1 MAALWMPQCVEGVGG
16 REIEGEK
23 EYGRR
28 CQRRRRRR
36 RLPEHARSIPQVRAA
51 RRGAHLS
58 TNQREDDLSVDRD
71 RSARDET
78 ADRLPRSGRGW
89 DWAGP
94 LLAGERGGPGTVGRG
109 VLVGYVYCVRPDG
122 WGWPS
127 TEDFRAG
134 STSRA
139 GTWKATGPRCSVLS
153 ECCWCWV
160 EWMDSIF
167 YYHSNPS
174 CIFFL

>member
-16 REIEGEK
+16 REIEEK
-23 EYGRR
+23 RNTAGDVNAAGDAADSRNTRDPSLR
-28 CQRRRRRR
+28 C
-36 RLPEHARSIPQVRAA
+36 A

-94 LLAGERGGPGTVGRG
+94 LLAGERGGPGMVGRG

-139 GTWKATGPRCSVLS
+139 GTWKATGPRRSVLS

-167 YYHSNPS
+167 CYHSNSS